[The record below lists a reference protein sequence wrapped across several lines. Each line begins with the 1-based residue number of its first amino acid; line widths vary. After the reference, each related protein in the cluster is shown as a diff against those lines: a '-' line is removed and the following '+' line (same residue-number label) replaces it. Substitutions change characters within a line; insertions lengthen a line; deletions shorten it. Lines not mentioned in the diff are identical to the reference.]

1 MRTLTLQEAAFLL
14 KLHPVTVAE
23 RAADGRI
30 PAAKIGRRWV
40 FVEDD
45 LISFVRA
52 HYSRRALQGDS
63 LENSKCPSTGA
74 RTHLTGGSNSRLAV
88 IACRKALGLPASGS
102 SGIPRQTAGG
112 TVGAATA
119 RRKAAPLVG

>member
-1 MRTLTLQEAAFLL
+1 MRTLTLQQAADLL

-45 LISFVRA
+45 LIV
-52 HYSRRALQGDS
+52 H
-63 LENSKCPSTGA
+63 GA
-74 RTHLTGGSNSRLAV
+74 
-88 IACRKALGLPASGS
+88 
-102 SGIPRQTAGG
+102 TAGLEL
-112 TVGAATA
+112 
-119 RRKAAPLVG
+119 RW

>member
-1 MRTLTLQEAAFLL
+1 MRTLTLQEAAALL

-45 LISFVRA
+45 LISYVRA
-52 HYSRRALQGDS
+52 HYSRRALQGDT
-63 LENSKCPSTGA
+63 LETNDGRNC
-74 RTHLTGGSNSRLAV
+74 
-88 IACRKALGLPASGS
+88 GS
-102 SGIPRQTAGG
+102 SNGSA
-112 TVGAATA
+112 
-119 RRKAAPLVG
+119 